1 MAQDFERN
9 TSNAVGTSA
18 VTLRTANSDDAIV
31 GITIANVTTSQI
43 TVEVYINDG
52 ALQVG
57 SSDITLSGN
66 IELGHASD
74 TTIARS
80 SAGVVTIE
88 GNTILTTGNSDTPST
103 TTSSS
108 DADFVLVDDGG
119 TMKKITPSNL
129 GITSGGASK
138 GFAVAMA
145 IAL

>member
-1 MAQDFERN
+1 M
-9 TSNAVGTSA
+9 VGKDGDD
-18 VTLRTANSDDAIV
+18 SD
-31 GITIANVTTSQI
+31 GNKG
-43 TVEVYINDG
+43 NG
-52 ALQVG
+52 ALEVG

-74 TTIARS
+74 TTIARA

-88 GNTILTTGNSDTPST
+88 GNTVLTTGNSDTPST

-119 TMKKITPSNL
+119 TMKKITPANL
-129 GITSGGASK
+129 GITSGSASK

>member
-1 MAQDFERN
+1 MSTAAQTN
-9 TSNAVGTSA
+9 ITSLGTL
-18 VTLRTANSDDAIV
+18 TGL
-31 GITIANVTTSQI
+31 TT
-43 TVEVYINDG
+43 
-52 ALQVG
+52 
-57 SSDITLSGN
+57 SGN

-74 TTIARS
+74 TTLARS

-119 TMKKITPSNL
+119 TMKKITPANL
-129 GITSGGASK
+129 GITSGSASK